1 MKKYTNE
8 KNIQMLLYLLKEN
21 GIKKVIVNPGT
32 MNMSFVTSLQQDNF
46 FELYSCVDERSACY
60 MACGMAAESNE
71 PVVLTCTGATA
82 SRNYM
87 PGLTEAFYKKLP
99 IIAITCTPHLG
110 NIGNNI
116 PQMIDRRN
124 ELNDTY
130 KYSTYI
136 PPIKQS
142 DDLWYDNLEIN
153 KAILQLKSNNPG
165 PVHINLG
172 TEVTKIFDVDELP
185 KFRVIRKYKLY
196 DDFPNLNDYKKIGI
210 FIGNHAIINNELQS
224 EIETFCSNYNA
235 VVICD
240 YTSNY
245 YGKYK
250 IQFNIL
256 CDQESIDMPNNFDLL
271 IHIGNTS
278 GAYMQLDP
286 VSVWRVNPDG
296 LVVDTFKKLKNVF
309 EMAEFDFFR
318 KCNNE
323 NYRKKDNTLFDEL
336 NNELVSF
343 SKLANELDL
352 PFSNLYISKNLIN
365 KLPDDSVV
373 HLAILNTL
381 RSWNYFNSNK
391 RFNVYC
397 NTGGFGID
405 GILSTLIG
413 ASLCNTNKN
422 YFGVIGDL
430 AFFYDLNSLGN
441 RHINSNLRII
451 LVNNGCGTEF
461 HNYSHPAHVIGQDSV
476 SPYIA
481 ADGHFGNKS
490 EVLVKN
496 FVENLGFEY
505 LSAKTKSEF
514 IDNLDYFCSDI
525 IYDKPVV
532 FEVFTNSSD
541 ESEALSMIRNLKST
555 FKGKLKKQIKDNL
568 SEESKSKIK
577 KIIKR

>member
-1 MKKYTNE
+1 MK
-8 KNIQMLLYLLKEN
+8 
-21 GIKKVIVNPGT
+21 
-32 MNMSFVTSLQQDNF
+32 
-46 FELYSCVDERSACY
+46 
-60 MACGMAAESNE
+60 
-71 PVVLTCTGATA
+71 
-82 SRNYM
+82 
-87 PGLTEAFYKKLP
+87 
-99 IIAITCTPHLG
+99 
-110 NIGNNI
+110 
-116 PQMIDRRN
+116 
-124 ELNDTY
+124 
-130 KYSTYI
+130 
-136 PPIKQS
+136 
-142 DDLWYDNLEIN
+142 
-153 KAILQLKSNNPG
+153 
-165 PVHINLG
+165 
-172 TEVTKIFDVDELP
+172 
-185 KFRVIRKYKLY
+185 
-196 DDFPNLNDYKKIGI
+196 
-210 FIGNHAIINNELQS
+210 
-224 EIETFCSNYNA
+224 YN
-235 VVICD
+235 
-240 YTSNY
+240 
-245 YGKYK
+245 
-250 IQFNIL
+250 
-256 CDQESIDMPNNFDLL
+256 
-271 IHIGNTS
+271 
-278 GAYMQLDP
+278 
-286 VSVWRVNPDG
+286 
-296 LVVDTFKKLKNVF
+296 
-309 EMAEFDFFR
+309 
-318 KCNNE
+318 
-323 NYRKKDNTLFDEL
+323 
-336 NNELVSF
+336 
-343 SKLANELDL
+343 DL

-422 YFGVIGDL
+422 YFGVVGDL

-441 RHINSNLRII
+441 RHINSNLRIL

-490 EVLVKN
+490 ENLVKN

-514 IDNLDYFCSDI
+514 TDNLDYFCSDK
-525 IYDKPVV
+525 IYAKPVV

-555 FKGKLKKQIKDNL
+555 FKGKLKKQIKNNL

>member
-32 MNMSFVTSLQQDNF
+32 MNMSFVTSIQQDDF

-99 IIAITCTPHLG
+99 IITITCTPHLG

-136 PPIKQS
+136 PPIKQP

-153 KAILQLKSNNPG
+153 KAFLQLKSNNPG

-172 TEVTKIFDVDELP
+172 TEVTKIFDVEELP

-256 CDQESIDMPNNFDLL
+256 CDQESIVMPNNFDLL

-278 GAYMQLDP
+278 GAYMKLDP

-318 KCNNE
+318 KYNNE
-323 NYRKKDNTLFDEL
+323 NYPKKDNTLCL
-336 NNELVSF
+336 F
-343 SKLANELDL
+343 SSVIIVFKIFI
-352 PFSNLYISKNLIN
+352 FSL
-365 KLPDDSVV
+365 
-373 HLAILNTL
+373 
-381 RSWNYFNSNK
+381 
-391 RFNVYC
+391 
-397 NTGGFGID
+397 
-405 GILSTLIG
+405 
-413 ASLCNTNKN
+413 
-422 YFGVIGDL
+422 
-430 AFFYDLNSLGN
+430 
-441 RHINSNLRII
+441 
-451 LVNNGCGTEF
+451 
-461 HNYSHPAHVIGQDSV
+461 
-476 SPYIA
+476 
-481 ADGHFGNKS
+481 
-490 EVLVKN
+490 
-496 FVENLGFEY
+496 
-505 LSAKTKSEF
+505 
-514 IDNLDYFCSDI
+514 
-525 IYDKPVV
+525 
-532 FEVFTNSSD
+532 
-541 ESEALSMIRNLKST
+541 
-555 FKGKLKKQIKDNL
+555 
-568 SEESKSKIK
+568 
-577 KIIKR
+577 